1 MLENSLTKTK
11 KTKNYTIL
19 HIYTYILYLL
29 FSIPKINRYIP
40 SRPYLYLF
48 TLLISSLMS
57 LLTQWSPHHITPP
70 LLFVPLDHPRVS
82 PYKLTRL
89 SKHSYLTFSYFQFF
103 YLHTIFIFTLYT
115 YTHTI
120 YTLLIKLILD
130 IFSSTHYALNNMSRT
145 QTINETLAILGKI
158 LPEQGFDELN
168 SDKLQEIYTTIENDK
183 NQKDIIASEL
193 GFKFRKRSIK
203 KDSSPDEEH
212 KPKKVTRKSGY
223 ALFPGDESKYIDRIQ
238 ELKGSTDDDG
248 KEITAIKARA
258 IVWKEL
264 SEAEKEP
271 FNDKATQL
279 NRDNGFEEKK
289 TPSPKQTKLTK
300 AQLEQQLHDSQELL
314 RQNGVTDMPAPPPRE
329 VKPKKAKKDKNDSD
343 DSNPASPLQEQPVL
357 SPPVPM
363 PQSAHEGSDSDS
375 DSDDESDDYNHI
387 QWTINLVNDSDES
400 GQKAD
405 FIAWLIANDKANF
418 GPSKRNTLYNEAE
431 LKKLKNEHDFK
442 NKKKDPSADWYDFI
456 KIHSSD

>member
-1 MLENSLTKTK
+1 
-11 KTKNYTIL
+11 
-19 HIYTYILYLL
+19 
-29 FSIPKINRYIP
+29 
-40 SRPYLYLF
+40 
-48 TLLISSLMS
+48 
-57 LLTQWSPHHITPP
+57 
-70 LLFVPLDHPRVS
+70 
-82 PYKLTRL
+82 
-89 SKHSYLTFSYFQFF
+89 
-103 YLHTIFIFTLYT
+103 
-115 YTHTI
+115 
-120 YTLLIKLILD
+120 
-130 IFSSTHYALNNMSRT
+130 MSRT

-168 SDKLQEIYTTIENDK
+168 ADKLQEIYTTIENDK

-329 VKPKKAKKDKNDSD
+329 VKPKKAKKDDGAVEFLTALWQQVVD
-343 DSNPASPLQEQPVL
+343 EGELAL
-357 SPPVPM
+357 SVDVCLLCVFGLLPTSLAPPCTTPSV
-363 PQSAHEGSDSDS
+363 
-375 DSDDESDDYNHI
+375 
-387 QWTINLVNDSDES
+387 
-400 GQKAD
+400 
-405 FIAWLIANDKANF
+405 LIAERERLVQRLRKSLRGGL
-418 GPSKRNTLYNEAE
+418 GPHCR
-431 LKKLKNEHDFK
+431 
-442 NKKKDPSADWYDFI
+442 
-456 KIHSSD
+456 

>member
-1 MLENSLTKTK
+1 M
-11 KTKNYTIL
+11 
-19 HIYTYILYLL
+19 
-29 FSIPKINRYIP
+29 
-40 SRPYLYLF
+40 
-48 TLLISSLMS
+48 
-57 LLTQWSPHHITPP
+57 
-70 LLFVPLDHPRVS
+70 
-82 PYKLTRL
+82 
-89 SKHSYLTFSYFQFF
+89 
-103 YLHTIFIFTLYT
+103 
-115 YTHTI
+115 
-120 YTLLIKLILD
+120 ILD
-130 IFSSTHYALNNMSRT
+130 TFSSTHYALNKMSRT

-168 SDKLQEIYTTIENDK
+168 ADKLQEIYTTIENDK

-203 KDSSPDEEH
+203 KDSSPDEEQ

-289 TPSPKQTKLTK
+289 TPSPKNNKTTKS
-300 AQLEQQLHDSQELL
+300 QLEQQLLETQELL

-329 VKPKKAKKDKNDSD
+329 VKPKKAKKDKKDSD

-431 LKKLKNEHDFK
+431 LKKLKTQHDFK